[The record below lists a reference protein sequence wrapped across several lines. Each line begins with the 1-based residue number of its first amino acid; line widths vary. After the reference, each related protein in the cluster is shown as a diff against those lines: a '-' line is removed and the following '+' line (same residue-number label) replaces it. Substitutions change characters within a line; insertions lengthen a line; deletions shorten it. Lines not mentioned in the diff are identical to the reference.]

1 MKTVIA
7 IDSFK
12 GSISTFESGEA
23 VAEALALVYP
33 DAEAMIS
40 PLADGGEGTVE
51 AIVASQRGF
60 LCGTRVSGP
69 LGEEIRAEYGIIP
82 DTKTAVIE
90 MSAAAG
96 LPLVPEDKRNPL
108 YTTTYGVGE
117 LISHAIRSGC
127 RKFIIGIGGSAT
139 NDGGVG
145 MLSALGYEFTD
156 EDGNPVPHGAIGVGS
171 IKKISTEG
179 ALPELAECEF
189 HIACDVKNP
198 LCGEMGASAVYGPQK
213 GATPDMV
220 KTLDAYLAEY
230 ARLTKSILP
239 HADESFP
246 GAGAAGGIG
255 FAFHAYLGATL
266 ESGIDIVVRESG
278 LEKLIADADLVI
290 TGEGRLDEQTSMGKA
305 PIGVA
310 RVAKKYGKTVIAFSG
325 CVTDGAKECNANGID
340 AFFPIPRAPITLSEA
355 MNPDNAYKNL
365 RDTAEQVFR
374 LYKTAQNR

>member
-1 MKTVIA
+1 MKAVIA

-33 DAEAMIS
+33 DAEAIIS

-51 AIVASQRGF
+51 SVVASQRGF

-117 LISHAIRSGC
+117 LISHAIKSGC

-156 EDGNPVPHGAIGVGS
+156 EAGNPVPRGAAGVGS

-189 HIACDVKNP
+189 HIACDVKNT

-220 KTLDAYLAEY
+220 KTLDAYLKEY
-230 ARLTKSILP
+230 ARLTKIILP
-239 HADESFP
+239 HADENFP

-266 ESGIDIVVRESG
+266 EPGIDIVMRETG

-340 AFFPIPRAPITLSEA
+340 AFFPIPRSPITLSEA
-355 MNPDNAYKNL
+355 MNPDTAYKNL

-374 LYKTAQNR
+374 LYKAAKD